1 MYKKILLCGMIGI
14 LSNYSYATPEDLE
27 KRKVTLTADILKEV
41 SNCKCLM
48 QQVEGQ
54 EKLFPLKK
62 KFFNAPKLG
71 INTQA
76 EYIAIIANMKINAG
90 RTQTKAK
97 AILRDWPVNQ
107 NSPED
112 LKKLDV
118 AVSEELRALS
128 SFCINVFTPV
138 ADEIYKRSSVNS
150 PKNKPSEK
158 IKIDPKVCGVVQNK

>member
-1 MYKKILLCGMIGI
+1 
-14 LSNYSYATPEDLE
+14 
-27 KRKVTLTADILKEV
+27 
-41 SNCKCLM
+41 
-48 QQVEGQ
+48 
-54 EKLFPLKK
+54 
-62 KFFNAPKLG
+62 
-71 INTQA
+71 
-76 EYIAIIANMKINAG
+76 MKINAG

-150 PKNKPSEK
+150 PKNKPSKK
-158 IKIDPKVCGVVQNK
+158 IKIDPKVCGVVRNK